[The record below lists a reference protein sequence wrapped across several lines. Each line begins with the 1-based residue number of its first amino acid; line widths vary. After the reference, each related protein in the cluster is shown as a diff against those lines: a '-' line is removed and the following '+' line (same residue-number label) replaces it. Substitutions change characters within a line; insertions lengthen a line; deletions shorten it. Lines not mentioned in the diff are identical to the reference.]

1 MLPCDKNKIIGF
13 DTGPGNALLDDWIRQ
28 NKNVEYDK
36 EGIWANSGKVDS
48 KLLELL
54 LKDDYFSLSMPK
66 STGREYFNLEW
77 LKTNL
82 DKLNKELS
90 AETIQ
95 ATLLK
100 LTAVTITDA
109 IKKYADGMTKL
120 LICGGGVNN
129 LLLIK
134 KIQKLLAGIE
144 VTTTSKYGLSP
155 DCIEAVTFAW
165 LAKKRL
171 DNKSTHYR

>member
-1 MLPCDKNKIIGF
+1 
-13 DTGPGNALLDDWIRQ
+13 
-28 NKNVEYDK
+28 
-36 EGIWANSGKVDS
+36 
-48 KLLELL
+48 
-54 LKDDYFSLSMPK
+54 MPK

-77 LKTNL
+77 LKANL

-109 IKKYADGMTKL
+109 IKKYADGMTKV

-144 VTTTSKYGLSP
+144 VTTTSEYGLPP
-155 DCIEAVTFAW
+155 DCIEAVAFAW

-171 DNKSTHYR
+171 DNKSTNVP